1 MKKETQTIEFKQS
14 WRDECLKKL
23 KGSVSR
29 ENADGFLL
37 DKLPFGAVKI
47 SAKEKP

>member
-1 MKKETQTIEFKQS
+1 MKKETQMIEFKQS

-47 SAKEKP
+47 SAKEK